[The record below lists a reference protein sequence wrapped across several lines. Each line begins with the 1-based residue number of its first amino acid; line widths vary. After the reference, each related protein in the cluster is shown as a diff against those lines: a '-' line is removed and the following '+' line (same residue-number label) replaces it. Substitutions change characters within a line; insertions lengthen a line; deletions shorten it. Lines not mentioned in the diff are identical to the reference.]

1 MEMYLQVLK
10 IASKER
16 SNHENGYIHRCSG
29 IILMA
34 VSVRYSVVG
43 SNERA
48 KGRKEEFSSR
58 TYQQWPICRSMCQRT
73 LNRQDAKGIRL
84 ICEWLAS
91 LRWLIT
97 KGYHCLMSS
106 QELVI

>member
-34 VSVRYSVVG
+34 VLVRYLAVG
-43 SNERA
+43 SRGRA
-48 KGRKEEFSSR
+48 KGPKEAF
-58 TYQQWPICRSMCQRT
+58 
-73 LNRQDAKGIRL
+73 L
-84 ICEWLAS
+84 
-91 LRWLIT
+91 
-97 KGYHCLMSS
+97 
-106 QELVI
+106 